1 MGVCLEGLLLLR
13 LDQVGGAAPGN
24 KRYKLQPNFEDARR
38 RGLSRLLSFGGPWS
52 NHLHALAGVARDE
65 GFAATGIVRGET
77 STAMLDEVQ
86 GWGMDVVQVSRSDY
100 RRRNDADYHEQ
111 LQRDFGPCLIIPE
124 GGANVAGAR
133 GCLDIAQVIQ
143 ASGLQPG
150 RVVVAAGTGT
160 TLGGIAA
167 GLESSWQVTGVAA
180 LKGATDLEFRV
191 RQAIEAC
198 EPLHRA
204 AWEIDHDYHCGGFA
218 RLDDEL
224 MSFMAAFEASHS
236 ILLDPV
242 YTAKAMF
249 AVFCKLRSG
258 EWSFDQPLVLVH
270 TGGLQGRRG
279 FNLGGYE

>member
-1 MGVCLEGLLLLR
+1 LVLLR

-24 KRYKLQPNFEDARR
+24 KRYKLQPNLEDARR

-52 NHLHALAGVARDE
+52 NHLHALAAVARDE

-77 STAMLDEVQ
+77 STAI
-86 GWGMDVVQVSRSDY
+86 RSDY

-242 YTAKAMF
+242 YTAKAMY
-249 AVFCKLRSG
+249 AVFCKLRRG
-258 EWSFDQPLVLVH
+258 EWSLEQPLVVVH

-279 FNLGGYE
+279 FNLEGYE